1 MDFIIKK
8 SGLSTKSFRI
18 SSSKWLTRGELCYS
32 RCDFLPFVLF
42 IDFKQLA
49 HNDVVILERN
59 NKMDGYSLDKILKAL
74 GVSSKISI
82 DHKVM
87 ALASR
92 TNKSEMSKYIAYCA
106 YDCIG
111 L

>member
-1 MDFIIKK
+1 
-8 SGLSTKSFRI
+8 
-18 SSSKWLTRGELCYS
+18 
-32 RCDFLPFVLF
+32 
-42 IDFKQLA
+42 
-49 HNDVVILERN
+49 
-59 NKMDGYSLDKILKAL
+59 MDGYSLDKILKVL
-74 GVSSKISI
+74 GVESKIKI

-92 TNKSEMSKYIAYCA
+92 TNKSDMSKYIAYCG

>member
-1 MDFIIKK
+1 
-8 SGLSTKSFRI
+8 
-18 SSSKWLTRGELCYS
+18 
-32 RCDFLPFVLF
+32 
-42 IDFKQLA
+42 
-49 HNDVVILERN
+49 
-59 NKMDGYSLDKILKAL
+59 MDGYSLDKILKAL

-82 DHKVM
+82 DHKTM